1 MAPQMKLFTKSEPQ
15 GEFVNWNGTIETDNF
30 SVLIVFTHGYVD
42 SINRSDSIQWM
53 EPARKALLSLP
64 DTRGPPAILYY
75 DWSNGAKKFWNYG
88 QAASNTQV
96 AGRVLGNFLLRL
108 KKADPS
114 LYIYLVGHSLGSHVC
129 GQAGYW
135 LKKQS
140 QNQFQ
145 VDRIDGL
152 DPAGPLFL
160 DEKSV
165 LKVKRLKI
173 EAENELENSKK
184 SESDIEEEDS
194 DETDGFFKGFDFQWL
209 INRLKGNIIRFIPTL
224 SELDLSILFRITR
237 TPY

>member
-1 MAPQMKLFTKSEPQ
+1 MNPQMRLYTAAMPK
-15 GEFVNWNGTIETDNF
+15 GEFVNWNGTVSTESF

-53 EPARKALLSLP
+53 EPARNALLSQP
-64 DTRGPPAILYY
+64 DPRGPPAILYY

-108 KKADPS
+108 KRVDPS
-114 LYIYLVGHSLGSHVC
+114 LYIYLVGHSLGGHVC

-135 LKKQS
+135 LKKRS
-140 QNQFQ
+140 ENQFQ

-165 LKVKRLKI
+165 SKVKKLKI
-173 EAENELENSKK
+173 EAENELADSKQ
-184 SESDIEEEDS
+184 SQNEIEEEGS
-194 DETDGFFKGFDFQWL
+194 DEADGFFKGFDFQWL
-209 INRLKGNIIRFIPTL
+209 INRIKGIK
-224 SELDLSILFRITR
+224 
-237 TPY
+237 